1 MRQRRGQIDRRRGF
15 SDAAFLIRN
24 RDDGRHLFLPP
35 PAREKSSRSDPAT
48 GFLYM
53 GAAFRKPPRPRLT
66 LRLQPVHWQG
76 KSGPIAGPRGG
87 NQGAGRRANEWS
99 LFGRT
104 LNIQAPKTRRRL
116 LEFQAEFPARAAFVA
131 APH

>member
-35 PAREKSSRSDPAT
+35 PAREKSSRSALAT

-76 KSGPIAGPRGG
+76 ETRPIARP
-87 NQGAGRRANEWS
+87 
-99 LFGRT
+99 
-104 LNIQAPKTRRRL
+104 
-116 LEFQAEFPARAAFVA
+116 RAAHQA
-131 APH
+131 AACIPNDASLYG